1 MAKPAKSVFRTTI
14 NAPID
19 RVWAEL
25 TRDDVLLPFFF
36 NARYDTVS
44 GLRKGAPFRMISKDG
59 KYASVVGE
67 VLEFD
72 PPRRYVHTL
81 RFTSLD
87 DPPCKV
93 TYELKEIDGAVEF
106 TLTNEEV
113 AVGTKTEKYVTQGGT
128 FIVDNLKAVVET
140 GKPTFGGRML
150 LLLIGLMTPFNP
162 KSTLAENWPLAKRG
176 GEASEPGE

>member
-1 MAKPAKSVFRTTI
+1 MKGTTMEKHAKSVFRVVI

-19 RVWAEL
+19 KVWAEL

-36 NARYDTVS
+36 NSRYDTVS
-44 GLRKGAPFRMISKDG
+44 GLRKGAPFRMISRDG
-59 KYASVVGE
+59 KYTSVVGE

-72 PPRRYVHTL
+72 PPHRYVHTL

-93 TYELKEIDGAVEF
+93 TYELKQVDGGVEF
-106 TLTNEEV
+106 TLINEQV
-113 AVGTKTEKYVTQGGT
+113 PLGTKTEKYVTQGGQ

-140 GKPTFGGRML
+140 GSATLGGRAL
-150 LLLIGLMTPFNP
+150 LALIGAMSVFNP
-162 KSTLAENWPLAKRG
+162 KSMRTENWPL
-176 GEASEPGE
+176 EPTSGNH